1 MTSTQ
6 ALSLQPVAQI
16 AVELH
21 ALVVELQERRQAK
34 LAAQAAAPHGPS
46 MAERAHQLAEKAREL
61 GAQWQAARP
70 EVSALLER
78 TAARLSTLDLSQS
91 GLRARRQ
98 ASVKVAQYYEGLAR
112 TLRREPEVTVLL
124 PELRPKNYARNVF
137 HVGNGILGATL
148 YTLLPERSTVL
159 TIAAIYTAAMLS
171 LELARRLSKPLNR
184 WLVNEVFGAIS
195 RPSEAW
201 RMNSASWGGIAIVLM
216 LAAGVPRLGCIAAV
230 LTLGIGDPMAALIG
244 KRWGKHKLVGSK
256 SLEGTLAFV
265 ASSAL
270 LVGGWLAI
278 FEPASFGT
286 TSHLAALWAAA
297 PLALAAGVAGAMV
310 ELVSNHLEDNLSIPL
325 AVAAAT
331 AFIAP

>member
-1 MTSTQ
+1 MTSSQ
-6 ALSLQPVAQI
+6 ALSLEPVAQI

-46 MAERAHQLAEKAREL
+46 MSERAQQLAEKAREL

-70 EVSALLER
+70 EVSAMLER
-78 TAARLSTLDLSQS
+78 TAARLSALDLTHS
-91 GLRARRQ
+91 GQRARKQ
-98 ASVKVAQYYEGLAR
+98 ASIKVAQYYEGLAR
-112 TLRREPEVTVLL
+112 TLRREPEVTVPL
-124 PELRPKNYARNVF
+124 PELRPKNYARNAF
-137 HVGNGILGATL
+137 HIGNGLLGATL
-148 YTLLPERSTVL
+148 YTVFPERSTVFM
-159 TIAAIYTAAMLS
+159 IAAIYTAAMLS
-171 LELARRLSKPLNR
+171 LELARRFSKPLNR
-184 WLVNEVFGAIS
+184 WPVDEVFGSIS

-201 RMNSASWGGIAIVLM
+201 RMNSASWGGIAIVIM
-216 LAAGVPRLGCIAAV
+216 LGAGVPRLACVAAV

-265 ASSAL
+265 ASAAAL
-270 LVGGWLAI
+270 VAAWLAI

-286 TSHLAALWAAA
+286 TSHLATLWAAA
-297 PLALAAGVAGAMV
+297 PLALAAGVAGAVV
-310 ELVSNHLEDNLSIPL
+310 ELLSSHLEDNLSIPL

-331 AFIAP
+331 AFLAP